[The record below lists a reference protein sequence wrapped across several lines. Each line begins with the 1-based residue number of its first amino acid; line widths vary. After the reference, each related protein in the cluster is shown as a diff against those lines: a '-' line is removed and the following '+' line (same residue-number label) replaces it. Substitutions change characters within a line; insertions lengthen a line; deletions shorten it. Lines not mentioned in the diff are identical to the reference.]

1 MMNKVWRYVL
11 TECTN
16 RMYERDRQT
25 HKQTDGHRMTAKTA
39 LDVSIARQK
48 AKLNDGYAISSL

>member
-1 MMNKVWRYVL
+1 
-11 TECTN
+11 
-16 RMYERDRQT
+16 MYERDRQT

-39 LDVSIARQK
+39 LDVSITRQK